1 VQCYRCA
8 WTEALGGGNQEAN
21 FDGAY
26 GAGAALEGTF
36 RNTADGWSNG
46 TKYSMALAAAGI
58 NKSGDSK
65 YALVSKEDVDASQP
79 AGAEYVDI
87 RTADYAD
94 TASDPYIAVTA
105 VLPGFACLF

>member
-1 VQCYRCA
+1 LFLADDV
-8 WTEALGGGNQEAN
+8 
-21 FDGAY
+21 
-26 GAGAALEGTF
+26 ALE
-36 RNTADGWSNG
+36 S
-46 TKYSMALAAAGI
+46 ALAAAGI

-94 TASDPYIAVTA
+94 TASDPHIAVA
-105 VLPGFACLF
+105 VRMPGLRCCSGLRVLWAAGRIDGCGLGMRSRGHFARRTVRLVVLGPTDI